1 MGWWGERDQ
10 DQIKKSKRAY
20 RSSKERAR
28 IEIQNQARFR
38 WNKAKTQKEQRV
50 IRRREKARRLAHK
63 VQYELA
69 KRRNTY
75 TEYIREGTVG
85 GRLNTN
91 SGIEVTGKK
100 EGELIKRWQET
111 KKIKTWQ
118 QII

>member
-1 MGWWGERDQ
+1 M
-10 DQIKKSKRAY
+10 
-20 RSSKERAR
+20 
-28 IEIQNQARFR
+28 
-38 WNKAKTQKEQRV
+38 
-50 IRRREKARRLAHK
+50 AHK

-100 EGELIKRWQET
+100 EGELIKR
-111 KKIKTWQ
+111 
-118 QII
+118 